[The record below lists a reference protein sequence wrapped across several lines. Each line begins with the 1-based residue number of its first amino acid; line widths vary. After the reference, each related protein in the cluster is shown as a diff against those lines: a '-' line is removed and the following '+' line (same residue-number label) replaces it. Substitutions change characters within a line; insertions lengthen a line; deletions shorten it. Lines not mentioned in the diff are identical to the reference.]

1 MDPDEPMCMDDFN
14 YNTHFNRDPL
24 FSEIT
29 TPARELGHR
38 FSFLPPSLFLMFA
51 FNRRKSSNLG
61 VALTTQKFEGSG
73 RCRVNAL
80 LRYQ

>member
-1 MDPDEPMCMDDFN
+1 MDPGQPMCTDDFN

-51 FNRRKSSNLG
+51 FD
-61 VALTTQKFEGSG
+61 
-73 RCRVNAL
+73 
-80 LRYQ
+80 